1 MEMDFEKIATI
12 QNFLTQNAHL
22 RQLLSEQ
29 WKMVKHSHRFQG
41 IDIIDICDVRL
52 EHPFILSS
60 ALHCWGCAHFLTQ
73 NRKWASIDT
82 NKFISDHEY
91 NFLFAADYATLPSQ
105 KNVSIFYFF
114 FFGSLR
120 KANSN
125 FVGKTLVN
133 QSKPHWKLGWM
144 TYLELLQ
151 SQDFDSI
158 IFSDVVSWR
167 GGGLEWKSGFSP
179 LCAEHSHFSITRS
192 RRSLKCWW
200 LLGLSSKRL
209 GDKFSSVIYWN
220 ANLTPLF

>member
-114 FFGSLR
+114 FFWIVEKSKFKFCR
-120 KANSN
+120 KNACKS
-125 FVGKTLVN
+125 VKT
-133 QSKPHWKLGWM
+133 
-144 TYLELLQ
+144 
-151 SQDFDSI
+151 
-158 IFSDVVSWR
+158 
-167 GGGLEWKSGFSP
+167 
-179 LCAEHSHFSITRS
+179 
-192 RRSLKCWW
+192 SLKV
-200 LLGLSSKRL
+200 GLNDVFRIITVPGL
-209 GDKFSSVIYWN
+209 W
-220 ANLTPLF
+220 